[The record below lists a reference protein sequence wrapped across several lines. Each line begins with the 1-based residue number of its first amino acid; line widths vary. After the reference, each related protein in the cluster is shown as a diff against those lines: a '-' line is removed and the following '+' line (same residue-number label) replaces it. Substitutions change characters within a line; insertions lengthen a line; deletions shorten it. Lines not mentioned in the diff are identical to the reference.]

1 MVSSWGGESIRGSE
15 RLKYPC
21 LPITSWHL
29 ITFKAHSL
37 FIHLL
42 FIYWLTI
49 ILFIVCVEHGVKG
62 KNISFLA
69 SVNKKVLEKRVNGTS
84 TMWQKAKQCCSA
96 LIWCQHY
103 SHDLP
108 VAFCFSFFSGAV
120 IKFSDLKKHKAGRLY
135 FNLEFQAT
143 AHHFKKVTN
152 VRAWDSWS
160 HRITVKNR
168 EKRDYLL

>member
-1 MVSSWGGESIRGSE
+1 MAKASEGVKDLNILVSQSHLYILSHLR
-15 RLKYPC
+15 
-21 LPITSWHL
+21 PIL
-29 ITFKAHSL
+29 YSL
-37 FIHLL
+37 TCFLCM
-42 FIYWLTI
+42 YWLAI

-62 KNISFLA
+62 KDISFL
-69 SVNKKVLEKRVNGTS
+69 VLEKRVKGTS

-96 LIWCQHY
+96 LSWRQHY

-108 VAFCFSFFSGAV
+108 GAFCLSFFSGAV
-120 IKFSDLKKHKAGRLY
+120 IKSSDLRKHKAGRLY

-143 AHHFKKVTN
+143 ARHFKKVTN

-168 EKRDYLL
+168 EKRDYFL